1 MADTLLNGIVINE
14 VLVDPN
20 GALNFDTDGSGS
32 ADATDEYVELYNNS
46 AIPID
51 ISGLELWDQGVG
63 NWFTFPP
70 GTVLEPGAHALVMTG
85 VQPGGSLPT
94 GDPGDLFFDA
104 GRGSAVINNGGD
116 NVTVYDPVNDQF
128 IQATFNGDSLDD
140 PTLGSGGYSGFSS
153 TATRSGSGE
162 DFGNDTDG
170 LSLQRDGDGADVFT
184 SDGPT
189 PGTTNVC
196 FSNGTYLAT
205 PEGEKPIEQ
214 LRVGDL
220 VLTADRGGQ
229 PIAWLFTKTWTP
241 IEVAAAPNLAAV
253 LIRKD
258 ALAHGLPAADLL
270 ISPNQRVLID
280 DWRAELMFGE
290 AGVLVSA
297 VALIDDNQIRRAAI
311 QSEVTYHSLLLE
323 DHRIVAAEGLATDS
337 LFPDERTIAG
347 LSPSDQ
353 NSLML
358 AIPDMGLADNTRAT
372 RHPVLSAAESLAL
385 LGG

>member
-1 MADTLLNGIVINE
+1 MYGNA
-14 VLVDPN
+14 
-20 GALNFDTDGSGS
+20 
-32 ADATDEYVELYNNS
+32 
-46 AIPID
+46 AI
-51 ISGLELWDQGVG
+51 
-63 NWFTFPP
+63 
-70 GTVLEPGAHALVMTG
+70 
-85 VQPGGSLPT
+85 
-94 GDPGDLFFDA
+94 DL
-104 GRGSAVINNGGD
+104 RPHPHV
-116 NVTVYDPVNDQF
+116 
-128 IQATFNGDSLDD
+128 
-140 PTLGSGGYSGFSS
+140 SS
-153 TATRSGSGE
+153 TDRRMASPALLALFADDHRIYLSGDERVGRQLEHTILKAHDDGIYHLECAASKTRTIAFDLDLDPARANELAEQPLPGFVSGTRIE
-162 DFGNDTDG
+162 TPI
-170 LSLQRDGDGADVFT
+170 
-184 SDGPT
+184 GPI
-189 PGTTNVC
+189 PV
-196 FSNGTYLAT
+196 
-205 PEGEKPIEQ
+205 EQ
-214 LRVGDL
+214 LKTGDL
-220 VLTADRGGQ
+220 VLTADGDAHAVLWQSRQSYSSRQLQNNPGLQ
-229 PIAWLFTKTWTP
+229 PI
-241 IEVAAAPNLAAV
+241 

-353 NSLML
+353 NSLMI